1 MSYRIIEKK
10 KRKKYSDFNSSIEI
24 KVSLI
29 FLMFQFVVARQ
40 LITFVRNILLSDYRT
55 KARGY
60 CTVLYLDQTKYLK
73 YVDKWKISGRAGEL
87 VAS

>member
-10 KRKKYSDFNSSIEI
+10 YSDFNFSIEI

-29 FLMFQFVVARQ
+29 FIMFQFVVVRQ
-40 LITFVRNILLSDYRT
+40 LKTFVRNILLSDYRT

-60 CTVLYLDQTKYLK
+60 CTALWIKRN
-73 YVDKWKISGRAGEL
+73 I
-87 VAS
+87 

>member
-10 KRKKYSDFNSSIEI
+10 YSDFNFSIEI
-24 KVSLI
+24 KSFFDIHNVSIRSRSTAENLCSKHP
-29 FLMFQFVVARQ
+29 
-40 LITFVRNILLSDYRT
+40 FVRLSDKGSWLLYRS
-55 KARGY
+55 
-60 CTVLYLDQTKYLK
+60 VDQTKYLK